1 MIWRVPYIG
10 RAATLALV
18 EEAATGDRLAQ
29 VCGNLKARALLA
41 VAAALRARVDT
52 RGRVRRNDRL
62 RHSVT
67 DGINGTDGRG
77 VREPVHARLL
87 LNEPF
92 RHQQDGNGISK
103 QPEAVHVAPRLGLPA
118 GKMVPAMMGPCYV
131 QVAWPRHSEAR

>member
-1 MIWRVPYIG
+1 MIWPVPYIG
-10 RAATLALV
+10 RPATLPIV

-29 VCGNLKARALLA
+29 VCGNLEPRALLA

-52 RGRVRRNDRL
+52 RCRMRRNDRL

-67 DGINGTDGRG
+67 NGRG

-92 RHQQDGNGISK
+92 GHQ
-103 QPEAVHVAPRLGLPA
+103 
-118 GKMVPAMMGPCYV
+118 
-131 QVAWPRHSEAR
+131 

>member
-1 MIWRVPYIG
+1 MVRPVLYIG
-10 RAATLALV
+10 RPATLPII

-52 RGRVRRNDRL
+52 RCRVRRNDRF

-67 DGINGTDGRG
+67 NGTNGTNGRC

-87 LNEPF
+87 LSQPF
-92 RHQQDGNGISK
+92 RHQ
-103 QPEAVHVAPRLGLPA
+103 
-118 GKMVPAMMGPCYV
+118 
-131 QVAWPRHSEAR
+131 